1 MREERTRLQDWS
13 YWGKLECGLWCWKKV
28 DQANICSIHL
38 YEDYFL
44 WNVELDNGDNDGDN
58 IDTSILIVN
67 DNGDGGA
74 TGLGRRYPWLL
85 PGKFM

>member
-1 MREERTRLQDWS
+1 MENPTSGLVPL
-13 YWGKLECGLWCWKKV
+13 GKIEMWIMLLGEG

-44 WNVELDNGDNDGDN
+44 WNMELDDGDNDGDN

-85 PGKFM
+85 PGRFM